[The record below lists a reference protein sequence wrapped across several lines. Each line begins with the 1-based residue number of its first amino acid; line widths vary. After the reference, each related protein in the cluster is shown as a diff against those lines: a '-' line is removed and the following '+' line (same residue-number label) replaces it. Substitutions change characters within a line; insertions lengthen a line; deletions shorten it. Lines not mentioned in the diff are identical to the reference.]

1 MSTKRSK
8 LYKDLYPGYSR
19 QQSVSYLS
27 LASNPNYQLRYLLTA
42 TDIAFFLSFGFYCC
56 YVCLNV
62 HLSIFVFGHF
72 GDTKYP
78 YVLVLNSKKNFSSF
92 FKHFF
97 KCVVIAVMI
106 MKTVV
111 VLTLAFVACFMLQ
124 PVGSVVSSIFCMKQL
139 RQH

>member
-1 MSTKRSK
+1 MYTS
-8 LYKDLYPGYSR
+8 
-19 QQSVSYLS
+19 QSLFLDILEIQNIPTFWYLT
-27 LASNPNYQLRYLLTA
+27 L
-42 TDIAFFLSFGFYCC
+42 
-56 YVCLNV
+56 
-62 HLSIFVFGHF
+62 
-72 GDTKYP
+72 
-78 YVLVLNSKKNFSSF
+78 KKNFSSF